1 MVPLLNIAL
10 IATLLVMGICIF
22 QVAQIVKK
30 EKTSDTVDKT
40 EVTRLERRLNVI
52 HVGVYILVVIAVF
65 RIYLMFV
72 AR

>member
-30 EKTSDTVDKT
+30 EKTSDTVDQK
-40 EVTRLERRLNVI
+40 EVARLERRLNVI
-52 HVGVYILVVIAVF
+52 HIGVYILVVILVF
-65 RIYLMFV
+65 RLYLLF
-72 AR
+72 AG